1 MPSDE
6 LVIHGAREHNLKD
19 IDVRLPRNKLV
30 TITGLSGS
38 GKSSLAF
45 DTIYAEGQRRY
56 VESLSAYAR
65 QFLQMME
72 KPDVD
77 SIEGLSPAISIDQKT
92 TSRNPRSTVGTVTEI
107 YDYLRLL
114 YARVGRPHCPICGR
128 PIAGQS
134 IEAIVD
140 QVLRFEEGTKFTVNA
155 PVVRDRK
162 GEYKDVLEELRADGF
177 TRVKVDGEIRML
189 EDEIVLDKKFKH
201 TIEVVVDRLIMK
213 PDLRTRLAQS
223 IETAISLAD
232 GLVVI
237 DVQDGE
243 ELTFSE
249 KFACPEHGVGLPEL
263 QPRIFS
269 FNSPHG
275 ACPRCTGLGAQQEI
289 DPDLL
294 VPDPTL
300 SIGEGALVP
309 WSTGSSSF
317 YEAVIQGIADKWEI
331 DLDKPW
337 QELTAEEQD
346 LFLYGTD
353 GERIYVRY
361 RNRMGR
367 RRSYMLAF
375 EGIVKNLERRYRETD
390 SSQQRE
396 RIEEYMS
403 FRPCPQ
409 CGGARL
415 KPEVLA
421 VTVGERNIHEFSKMS
436 VTRAIEFLDSLELT
450 QTEELIG
457 ARIIKEIR
465 ERLTFLDNVGVGY
478 LQLDRAAATLSGG
491 EAQRLRLATQIGSQL
506 VGVLYI
512 LDEPSIGL
520 HQRDNGKLIGTL
532 ERLRDLDNTV
542 VVVEH
547 DEQMMRA
554 ADHLVDMGPG
564 AGEHGGYVVAEGTAE
579 EVEQNKESIT
589 GQFLSGKRVIAIPER
604 RTEDQGSFWVRGAT
618 QHNLKS
624 IDVEFP
630 VGKFI
635 TVTGV
640 SGSGK
645 STLVNEIVFKALANR
660 LHRMRVKP
668 GEHASC
674 EGIER
679 FDKVI
684 DIDQSPI
691 GRTPRSNPATYTKLF
706 DHIRELYSLT
716 PEAKV
721 RGYKPGRFS
730 FNVRGGRCETCK
742 GDGTIKIEMHFL
754 PDVYVPCETCH
765 GRRYNRET
773 LEVRFK
779 GKSIADVLEM
789 SVEEALRFFAK
800 IPKLRRRLQTL
811 HDVGLD
817 YIKLGQPATT
827 LSGGEAQR
835 VKLASELSKIA
846 TGRTLY
852 ILDEPTTG
860 LHFADIEK
868 LLEVL
873 QRLVDAGNTVL
884 VIEHNLDVIKQ
895 ADWIIDLGPE
905 GGEAGGEVIATGNA
919 GAGCRGRRVGD
930 GPVPAGR
937 VAEEACAEEGG
948 GQARRE
954 GRGLARQRKAVGLVP
969 EAFVV
974 LEEEGDVVSACTDR
988 QVSRERRLDSILE
1001 IDSSLGD
1008 RQVRNDHVVSALVR
1022 RVVGEARRDE
1032 IRQGRERLRRFGRQ
1046 PGDVGETGDTG
1057 QLERDRGL
1065 GRKELREAG

>member
-19 IDVRLPRNKLV
+19 IDVRLPRYRLV

-114 YARVGRPHCPICGR
+114 YARVGRPHCPVCGR

-140 QVLRFEEGTKFTVNA
+140 QVLRLPEGTKFTVNA

-162 GEYKDVLEELRADGF
+162 GEYKDVFEELRADGF

-237 DVQDGE
+237 DVQDGK

-309 WSTGSSSF
+309 WSTGGSSF

-337 QELTAEEQD
+337 QDLTAEEQD

-353 GERIYVRY
+353 GERVYIRY

-367 RRSYMLAF
+367 KRSYMLAF

-390 SSQQRE
+390 SAQQRE

-403 FRPCPQ
+403 FRPCPE

-421 VTVGERNIHEFSKMS
+421 VTVGEKNIHEFSKMS

-450 QTEELIG
+450 ETEQLIG
-457 ARIIKEIR
+457 ERIIKEIR

-532 ERLRDLDNTV
+532 ERLRDLGNTV

-579 EVEQNKESIT
+579 EVEQNKKSVT
-589 GQFLSGKRVIAIPER
+589 GQFLSGKRTIAIPER

-674 EGIER
+674 EGIEC

-817 YIKLGQPATT
+817 YVKLGQPATT

-905 GGEAGGEVIATGNA
+905 GGEAGGEVIATGTPE
-919 GAGCRGRRVGD
+919 D
-930 GPVPAGR
+930 
-937 VAEEACAEEGG
+937 VAQVEG
-948 GQARRE
+948 
-954 GRGLARQRKAVGLVP
+954 
-969 EAFVV
+969 
-974 LEEEGDVVSACTDR
+974 SA
-988 QVSRERRLDSILE
+988 
-1001 IDSSLGD
+1001 
-1008 RQVRNDHVVSALVR
+1008 
-1022 RVVGEARRDE
+1022 
-1032 IRQGRERLRRFGRQ
+1032 
-1046 PGDVGETGDTG
+1046 TG
-1057 QLERDRGL
+1057 QY
-1065 GRKELREAG
+1065 LRELLPKKRARKPAKAAA